1 VKYRILLVEDNPLN
15 AELLTE
21 WLETQGYEVLSAT
34 DLNTAFDAVERLQPH
49 AVLLDV
55 QLGAENGL
63 SLATWMR
70 QQPALRHIPVI
81 AVTAHA
87 MVNERDRILLAGCNA
102 WIPKPVDF
110 KLLRENLE
118 RWLAS
123 SGNQNAGS

>member
-1 VKYRILLVEDNPLN
+1 MKYRILLVEDNPLN

-21 WLETQGYEVLSAT
+21 WLETQGYEVLSAS
-34 DLNTAFDAVERLQPH
+34 DLKTAFTAVERLQPH

-55 QLGAENGL
+55 QLGAEDGL

-70 QQPALRHIPVI
+70 QQPTLRHIPVI

-102 WIPKPVDF
+102 YIPKPVDF

-118 RWLAS
+118 RWLGAS
-123 SGNQNAGS
+123 EIQNAGG